1 MELSLLQSFA
11 QYWPAVLIM
20 AMMIY
25 WFTKQT
31 DKKDL
36 QNQSNL
42 DRFIMITEK
51 YSILTEKIANSLDGN
66 IQKLNEIHDD
76 IKIIKGKR

>member
-25 WFTKQT
+25 WFTKQI

-36 QNQSNL
+36 QNQANL

-51 YSILTEKIANSLDGN
+51 YSVLTEKIANSLDGH

-76 IKIIKGKR
+76 IKIIKGNR